1 MPYVQTGLK
10 DGLLTFECVEIGSAE
25 DEQDKTDLQVGC
37 LTMLLFMLRSLD
49 SCLLKFSIH
58 IVSHD
63 FSHLTVFHQRSC
75 FSLST
80 ATWRRMIFP
89 SINGR

>member
-58 IVSHD
+58 IVPHD
-63 FSHLTVFHQRSC
+63 FSHL
-75 FSLST
+75 FSQFFTKEAAL
-80 ATWRRMIFP
+80 ACQLP
-89 SINGR
+89 PGDE